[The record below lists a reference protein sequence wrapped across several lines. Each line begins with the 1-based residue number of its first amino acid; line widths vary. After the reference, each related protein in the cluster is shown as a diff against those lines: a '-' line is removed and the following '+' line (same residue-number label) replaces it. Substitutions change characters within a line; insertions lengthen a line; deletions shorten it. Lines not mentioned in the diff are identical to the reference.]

1 MFQWYRDAVVCYAYL
16 SDVETLE
23 DLPKSRWFE
32 RGWTL
37 QELLA
42 PRMVTFFK
50 KDWTFAGT
58 RDSLRKKISAIT
70 KINLQVFQ
78 NGRLSDYC
86 VAQKMAWASG
96 RKTTRVED
104 QAYCLLGI
112 FGVTMALVY
121 GEGEQAFLRLQ
132 EEIMKHSD
140 DQSIF
145 AWQLPITDIQAA
157 PDGTSTDIEAE
168 KGGILARRPLW
179 FAGSGQVAK
188 AWSNRESSPFS
199 ITNKGLQ
206 MSVPII
212 PADSSFQA
220 QPMLHD
226 LNDDQ
231 LSGASGVRLTL
242 TPAEDVAILNCHSS
256 HDANAFLAIFVKM
269 DETNN
274 TYRRV
279 DSQFPL
285 SSVSKASIRKYAKR
299 QSILIRSH
307 NLTFGESLWKQ
318 NIANRLMIVRIDGG
332 DAAGFVFQAT
342 EVFPKRTWR
351 KQHAGGL
358 SFPLKSAL
366 LQSQLV
372 ERTAVLFRDPSPNGT
387 EATFLLVLDP
397 TDRTHGEIGVQILS
411 RDKSSHGSD
420 NAQDTL
426 TINEQVMNC
435 ATTVS
440 PEGHIHPEEKGSQWR
455 ILVDVR
461 TADHACVVT
470 LRPCPHEAGST
481 LIARFPKRIP
491 SVRRSRRD
499 EIPVAIEGP
508 RVTVSC

>member
-104 QAYCLLGI
+104 QAYCLLGL

-157 PDGTSTDIEAE
+157 PDGTSTDIEPE
-168 KGGILARRPLW
+168 KGGILARRPSW

-220 QPMLHD
+220 QPML
-226 LNDDQ
+226 Q
-231 LSGASGVRLTL
+231 
-242 TPAEDVAILNCHSS
+242 CHSS
-256 HDANAFLAIFVKM
+256 HDANAFLAIFVQM

-285 SSVSKASIRKYAKR
+285 SSVSKASIRKHAKR

-318 NIANRLMIVRIDGG
+318 NIANRSMIVKIDGG

-342 EVFPKRTWR
+342 EVFPKRT
-351 KQHAGGL
+351 
-358 SFPLKSAL
+358 
-366 LQSQLV
+366 
-372 ERTAVLFRDPSPNGT
+372 
-387 EATFLLVLDP
+387 
-397 TDRTHGEIGVQILS
+397 
-411 RDKSSHGSD
+411 
-420 NAQDTL
+420 
-426 TINEQVMNC
+426 
-435 ATTVS
+435 
-440 PEGHIHPEEKGSQWR
+440 
-455 ILVDVR
+455 
-461 TADHACVVT
+461 
-470 LRPCPHEAGST
+470 
-481 LIARFPKRIP
+481 
-491 SVRRSRRD
+491 
-499 EIPVAIEGP
+499 
-508 RVTVSC
+508 